1 MQSTYCTDTLH
12 SQFTHEICQIN
23 FSAIVFCAKNLRRK
37 RVTCEICYWGVVKRR
52 NRLRLLLFS
61 VMISHIGSG
70 IKSQLAKRAIV
81 SLFIFVNFHMM
92 LQTTVPLEL
101 FATYLTFSNGSFFAD
116 MIAQLVVCLF
126 IAPLFPILL
135 ELHTC
140 GLSAPI

>member
-70 IKSQLAKRAIV
+70 IKSQWAKRAIV
-81 SLFIFVNFHMM
+81 SLFIFVNFNMM
-92 LQTTVPLEL
+92 LQNTMTLEL
-101 FATYLTFSNGSFFAD
+101 FAQIFHIQQLATCFVSLQGASFPNFAQISLGR
-116 MIAQLVVCLF
+116 MSTRPFHKNQIF
-126 IAPLFPILL
+126 
-135 ELHTC
+135 
-140 GLSAPI
+140 